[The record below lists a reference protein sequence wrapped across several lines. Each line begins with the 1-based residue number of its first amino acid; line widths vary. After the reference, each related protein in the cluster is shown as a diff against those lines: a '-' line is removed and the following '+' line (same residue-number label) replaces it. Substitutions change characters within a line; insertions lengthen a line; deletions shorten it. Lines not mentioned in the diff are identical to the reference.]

1 MLVKWKSSVN
11 KGIAFGIL
19 LTDLSKAFDC
29 LSRELIIANLNA
41 YGFSLSAQKLKQSYL
56 LERKQRTKINQ
67 VYSSWEEILFGV
79 PQGSILGPILFNIFL
94 RDLVLVVQNVDL
106 QVTMTTTQFII
117 QVTILIRSCFLCKNL
132 LKTF

>member
-41 YGFSLSAQKLKQSYL
+41 YGFSLSAQKLMQSYL

>member
-41 YGFSLSAQKLKQSYL
+41 YGFSLSAQKLMQSYL

-79 PQGSILGPILFNIFL
+79 LQGSILGPILFNIFL